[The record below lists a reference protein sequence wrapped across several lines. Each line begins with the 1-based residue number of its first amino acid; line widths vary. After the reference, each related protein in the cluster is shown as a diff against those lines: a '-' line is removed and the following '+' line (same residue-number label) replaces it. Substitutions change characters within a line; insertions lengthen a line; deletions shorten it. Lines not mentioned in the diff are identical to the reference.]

1 MGKKVAVINDLS
13 GFGRCS
19 LTAAISVLSA
29 MGVQACPLPTAVLS
43 AQTGYEDYHCVSLT
57 EEMEQ
62 FRRSWEKMEARFDGI
77 YTGFAADEEQIG
89 HMIHIAETFHK
100 KKAFLLVDPIM
111 GDHGYKFDIFSIE
124 FCRKMREL
132 AKMADIV
139 TPNLTE
145 LCILTDTDYRMI
157 ENMTDEKHLLTVI
170 RQLAENLRKDG
181 PRTVVV
187 TGIQFCDNEDG
198 IRKMGNLA
206 VTGKETHLAAFPYV
220 GGSYSGTGDLFASVL
235 AGGLARGENLMSSPG
250 AGKTTTLTKTIDAMK
265 HDFRIG
271 VMEADID
278 SAVDADTIS
287 ETGAKVIQLHTGGM
301 CHLDA
306 DMTRQ
311 GLLELDTSDVDLAI
325 LENVGNLVCP
335 AEFDTGAVKNAMILS
350 VPEGDDKP
358 LKYPLMFQVCQCLL
372 INKIDVLPYFDFD
385 LEECKKR
392 VLKLNPDMKI
402 IPISARTGEGMDEW
416 IDWLKE
422 ETSSWN
428 ESNEKGVKE

>member
-170 RQLAENLRKDG
+170 RQLA
-181 PRTVVV
+181 
-187 TGIQFCDNEDG
+187 
-198 IRKMGNLA
+198 
-206 VTGKETHLAAFPYV
+206 
-220 GGSYSGTGDLFASVL
+220 
-235 AGGLARGENLMSSPG
+235 
-250 AGKTTTLTKTIDAMK
+250 
-265 HDFRIG
+265 
-271 VMEADID
+271 
-278 SAVDADTIS
+278 
-287 ETGAKVIQLHTGGM
+287 
-301 CHLDA
+301 
-306 DMTRQ
+306 
-311 GLLELDTSDVDLAI
+311 
-325 LENVGNLVCP
+325 
-335 AEFDTGAVKNAMILS
+335 
-350 VPEGDDKP
+350 
-358 LKYPLMFQVCQCLL
+358 
-372 INKIDVLPYFDFD
+372 
-385 LEECKKR
+385 
-392 VLKLNPDMKI
+392 
-402 IPISARTGEGMDEW
+402 
-416 IDWLKE
+416 
-422 ETSSWN
+422 
-428 ESNEKGVKE
+428 